1 MVGLLKIIGVLGLIG
16 SLITGLSWNDSMGGH
31 GEYVIPCAIAGIIN
45 CVICFAL
52 ATCVKALPQ
61 LNLAWICTGDG
72 AMLMQGGDNALNADY
87 KQAYEGAMMQVE
99 ALNRIIKQLNK

>member
-16 SLITGLSWNDSMGGH
+16 SLIAGLSWNDSMGGH

-52 ATCVKALPQ
+52 ATCVKAAKLY
-61 LNLAWICTGDG
+61 LAEHSSTT
-72 AMLMQGGDNALNADY
+72 
-87 KQAYEGAMMQVE
+87 KP
-99 ALNRIIKQLNK
+99 K

>member
-16 SLITGLSWNDSMGGH
+16 SLIAGLSWNDSMGGH

-52 ATCVKALPQ
+52 ATCVKAAKLY
-61 LNLAWICTGDG
+61 LAEHSSTTKPTEV
-72 AMLMQGGDNALNADY
+72 APESLS
-87 KQAYEGAMMQVE
+87 EEE
-99 ALNRIIKQLNK
+99 AERIYREQTSNQ

>member
-16 SLITGLSWNDSMGGH
+16 SLIAGLSWNDSMGSH

-52 ATCVKALPQ
+52 ATCVKAAKLY
-61 LNLAWICTGDG
+61 LAEQSSTTKPKEV
-72 AMLMQGGDNALNADY
+72 ATESLS
-87 KQAYEGAMMQVE
+87 EEE
-99 ALNRIIKQLNK
+99 AERIYREQTSNQ